1 VYRSKQAPPPPT
13 GADLLVANELSP
25 GPERNRS
32 KDADLTRS
40 FVIGC
45 GILFVLYL
53 CGSGLIAWFWMN
65 R

>member
-1 VYRSKQAPPPPT
+1 M
-13 GADLLVANELSP
+13 ANELSP
-25 GPERNRS
+25 RPERDRS

-40 FVIGC
+40 FAIGC

-53 CGSGLIAWFWMN
+53 CGSGLIAYFWMT